1 MKREET
7 IDHNIRIAWHGISRI
22 YNQQAAKYGG
32 SMSIG
37 FALLSIHAE
46 EGTPATKIGP
56 LMGLEPR
63 SLSRLLNSME
73 EKGLIVRQVD
83 KTDRRSVKIRL
94 TKEGKKMKEKS
105 RETVLRFNQA
115 VREEISEQKLNVFF
129 EVLESINQVVEKNNI
144 YENQLTNSLIR

>member
-37 FALLSIHAE
+37 FALLSIHGD
-46 EGTPATKIGP
+46 EGTPTTKIGP

-63 SLSRLLNSME
+63 SLSRLLKSME
-73 EKGLIVRQVD
+73 EKKLIKRVSDKNDKRTVR
-83 KTDRRSVKIRL
+83 IML
-94 TKEGKKMKEKS
+94 TNEGKKRRELSKEI
-105 RETVLRFNQA
+105 VLRFNEA
-115 VREEISEQKLNVFF
+115 VREEIPEQKLKVFF
-129 EVLESINQVVEKNNI
+129 EVVQGINQLVEKNNI
-144 YENQLTNSLIR
+144 LRRVNV